1 MSYQSME
8 DIWIFAM
15 KLLSEHGRHLNICHE
30 TDIRAWKTF
39 EYLPWNCYQSMEDIW
54 IFTMKLLS
62 EHGRHLNTC
71 HETAIRAWKTFEY
84 LPWKCYQSMEDIW
97 ILAMKLLSEHGRHL
111 NICHETVWSIDM
123 FQSSLINKTTHYY
136 DTSNILT
143 VVSSRRQTSVMLRLQ
158 LLGCHTFSLKGWTWT
173 LTAEHPPISGLIQ
186 VISM

>member
-1 MSYQSME
+1 MDMPLTAIGKLHCWMSIYWGQS
-8 DIWIFAM
+8 
-15 KLLSEHGRHLNICHE
+15 
-30 TDIRAWKTF
+30 
-39 EYLPWNCYQSMEDIW
+39 
-54 IFTMKLLS
+54 FTPEFYKDVNLMWGQFISWLFSSNELS

-71 HETAIRAWKTFEY
+71 HETAIRAWKTFEC

-158 LLGCHTFSLKGWTWT
+158 LLGCHTFSLKGWAWT
-173 LTAEHPPISGLIQ
+173 LTAEHPPISGLKQ